1 VKIVTADEMREIE
14 RRAAGIGLPWE
25 VLMENAGKAVAQE
38 IRQIW
43 GRVAGRRVLVLVGP
57 GNNGGDGLVASRY
70 LHDWGADVHAYLCS
84 QRLEADPNYG
94 LAQERGFQLTQ
105 VAQDESLVSL
115 DRALSSA
122 DAVIDALFGTGTTR
136 PIDGILREVLGRLR
150 QAKEAQ
156 PKLITIAVD
165 LPSGLNSDTGAADP
179 ACPSVDI
186 TITLG
191 YPKLGLFALPGWER
205 AGKLIVTD
213 IGIPPDLGQEL
224 PTELITAEETTGL
237 LPQRPP
243 DANKGTFGRV
253 LVTAGSINYIG
264 AAYLACAGATR
275 VGAGLVTLA
284 TAQSLQPTLAARL
297 TEVTYAPLP
306 ESEPGLIAAEATGVL
321 QERLPDYNALLLGC
335 GLGQS
340 PSVIE
345 FITSS
350 LLPQPAS
357 LPALV
362 LDADALNTLANIPQ
376 WWHRLPQDA
385 ILSPHPGEM
394 ARLTGLSVSEVQ
406 SDRLGVTRQAAAR
419 WGKTVVLKGAFS
431 LVAAPDGRARI
442 SPVANPGLASA
453 GTGDVLAGA
462 IVGLVAQG
470 LRLFDAAACGV
481 YLHAAAAEIVKENL
495 GDAGMLASDLLPA
508 LPLAIKRLKESNFAL

>member
-38 IRQIW
+38 IRQVW
-43 GRVAGRRVLVLVGP
+43 GRVAGKRVLVLVGP

-84 QRLEADPNYG
+84 QRPEADPNYR

-105 VAQDESLVSL
+105 AAQDESLVSL

-122 DAVIDALFGTGTTR
+122 DAVIDALFGTGKTR
-136 PIDGILREVLGRLR
+136 PIDGIFGEVLGRLR

-156 PKLITIAVD
+156 PRLTTIAVD
-165 LPSGLNSDTGAADP
+165 LPSGLNSNTGAADP
-179 ACPSVDI
+179 ACPHADI

-213 IGIPPDLGQEL
+213 IGIPPSLGQEL
-224 PTELITAEETTGL
+224 PTELITAEGTTGV

-253 LVTAGSINYIG
+253 LVTAGSMNYIG
-264 AAYLACAGATR
+264 AAHLACAGATR

-284 TAQSLQPTLAARL
+284 TAQSLQPQPALAAKL

-350 LLPQPAS
+350 LLS
-357 LPALV
+357 
-362 LDADALNTLANIPQ
+362 DADALNTLANIPQ

-431 LVAAPDGRARI
+431 LVVAPDGRAKI

-470 LRLFDAAACGV
+470 LRFFDAAVCGIC
-481 YLHAAAAEIVKENL
+481 LHAAAAEIVKENL

-508 LPLAIKRLKESNFAL
+508 LPLAIKRLKEGNFAL